1 MSTDKGFFCMRR
13 RVMSLE
19 GPSRGLATRDA
30 RDGNSKRMSRGIVGK
45 GIAGVVLALT
55 LVGCSTATAD
65 AGNGDTLLE
74 EAAVAETL
82 PADLASYVGQSCE
95 FDYQVMTQGTANN
108 YCDADSTGALVWV
121 DQDAHDRAEAD
132 LASAREAEAQKVA
145 EAKKKADEAAA
156 ATAKAAADAKRKEA
170 AATEK
175 AAADAKKKAAAA
187 KAEATAK
194 AKAARKAADAQAA
207 EVREQE
213 AKSALAA
220 EKARE
225 KKESAKPKAPK
236 VTANTYY
243 KNCTAV
249 RNAGADPIYKG
260 DPGYSRKLDRDGD
273 GVACE

>member
-1 MSTDKGFFCMRR
+1 MRR
-13 RVMSLE
+13 RVRRL
-19 GPSRGLATRDA
+19 
-30 RDGNSKRMSRGIVGK
+30 DGQPGRFVAPNAGAGSSIRISKGIVGK
-45 GIAGVVLALT
+45 GIAGVVLAL
-55 LVGCSTATAD
+55 LLAGCSTATAD
-65 AGNGDTLLE
+65 AGNGDSLLE

-95 FDYQVMTQGTANN
+95 FDYQVMTQDAANN

-132 LASAREAEAQKVA
+132 VASAREAEAQKVA
-145 EAKKKADEAAA
+145 EAKKKANEAAA
-156 ATAKAAADAKRKEA
+156 ATAKAAADAKKKEA
-170 AATEK
+170 AAK
-175 AAADAKKKAAAA
+175 A
-187 KAEATAK
+187 KATDK
-194 AKAARKAADAQAA
+194 AKAARKATDSQAVK
-207 EVREQE
+207 VREQE
-213 AKSALAA
+213 AKSALAL

-225 KKESAKPKAPK
+225 KKESAKPKTPK

>member
-1 MSTDKGFFCMRR
+1 MRR
-13 RVMSLE
+13 RVRRLTGTWGGSA
-19 GPSRGLATRDA
+19 GRDA
-30 RDGNSKRMSRGIVGK
+30 ADGNNKRMSRGFIGK

-55 LVGCSTATAD
+55 LVGCSTAAAD
-65 AGNGDTLLE
+65 AGNGDSPLE

-95 FDYQVMTQGTANN
+95 FDYQVMTQGAANN
-108 YCDADSTGALVWV
+108 YCDEDPTGALVWV
-121 DQDAHDRAEAD
+121 DQDAHDRAEDD
-132 LASAREAEAQKVA
+132 LALAREAEVRKVA
-145 EAKKKADEAAA
+145 EEKTKANEAAA
-156 ATAKAAADAKRKEA
+156 ATAKAAADAKVKV
-170 AATEK
+170 
-175 AAADAKKKAAAA
+175 AADAKKKEAAAVA
-187 KAEATAK
+187 KAKATDQ

-207 EVREQE
+207 KVREQE
-213 AKSALAA
+213 SKSARAA
-220 EKARE
+220 EKAHE
-225 KKESAKPKAPK
+225 KEESAKPKTPR

>member
-1 MSTDKGFFCMRR
+1 MGTDKGFFCMRR
-13 RVMSLE
+13 RVISLD
-19 GPSRGLATRDA
+19 GQSTGLAGRDTG
-30 RDGNSKRMSRGIVGK
+30 DGKSKRMSRGIIGK
-45 GIAGVVLALT
+45 SIAGVVLALT

-65 AGNGDTLLE
+65 AGNGDSLLE
-74 EAAVAETL
+74 EAVVAETL

-95 FDYQVMTQGTANN
+95 FDYQVMTQGAANN

-121 DQDAHDRAEAD
+121 DQDARDRAEAD

-145 EAKKKADEAAA
+145 EAKKKANEAAA
-156 ATAKAAADAKRKEA
+156 ATAKAVADAKKKE
-170 AATEK
+170 
-175 AAADAKKKAAAA
+175 AADAKKKEAAAAA
-187 KAEATAK
+187 KAKATDT

-207 EVREQE
+207 KVREQE

-225 KKESAKPKAPK
+225 KKESAKPKTPK